1 MTRARTVPRVDAC
14 PICLELFQ
22 FGLGRGRI
30 KKYCSSKCCRKAQQ
44 RKWSQRRQ
52 SHWQPKTCEWC
63 FNEWQPKTK
72 MTQRFCSKKCSVNYF
87 GQIERCGVADRS
99 ILPVCVCGNL
109 ACPDPYKTNGR
120 RQMGKHR
127 RCLDCRKAKWSQ
139 QQAGRGSHKS
149 KRRREIVKA
158 GEKITFDDL
167 LMRDGPLCQIC
178 GELMDWQ
185 TGRYRER
192 VSLDHIIP
200 ISKGGSHTMDN
211 VRLVHMGC
219 NSKKSDRLPA
229 DVLCRDQ

>member
-1 MTRARTVPRVDAC
+1 MPLAGICGRTAALPPTIDDMSSEN
-14 PICLELFQ
+14 CLWCFKELKQ
-22 FGLGRGRI
+22 DR
-30 KKYCSSKCCRKAQQ
+30 KYCSSKCC
-44 RKWSQRRQ
+44 SN
-52 SHWQPKTCEWC
+52 
-63 FNEWQPKTK
+63 FNKQ
-72 MTQRFCSKKCSVNYF
+72 MNRFGAGDHSV
-87 GQIERCGVADRS
+87 
-99 ILPVCVCGNL
+99 LPVCVCGNL
-109 ACPDPYKTNGR
+109 ACPDPWKTNGR

-127 RCLDCRKAKWSQ
+127 RCLDCRKAQ
-139 QQAGRGSHKS
+139 RARADAGRGSYKA

-158 GEKITFDDL
+158 GEKIAFDDL

-185 TGRYRER
+185 TGRHRER